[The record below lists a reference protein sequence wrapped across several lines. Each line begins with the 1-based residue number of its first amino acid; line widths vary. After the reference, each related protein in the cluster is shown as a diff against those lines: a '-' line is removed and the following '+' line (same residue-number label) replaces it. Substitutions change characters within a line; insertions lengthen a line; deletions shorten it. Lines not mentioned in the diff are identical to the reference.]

1 MELFKCSLNIRVC
14 YFRIALCP
22 SQQCICLSLFGEE
35 ENDVVENTLYIV
47 NIMYSK
53 IWSESRIY
61 CLDFYA
67 RTTFLVTTI
76 PSPYNE
82 VIFCYGAAL
91 RITVGKWQPPRQ
103 ICSVLLS
110 EQPLRARFMGPTW
123 GPSGTDRTQV
133 GPMLA
138 PWTLLSGTLSIR
150 TMRTN
155 VLGSGESWLRHFSDW
170 WIEYFPLNHPHANAN
185 LRNDKSILVSVI
197 ALWCWA
203 ARHYPNSC
211 WSWASCR

>member
-22 SQQCICLSLFGEE
+22 SQQCICFSLFGEE

-47 NIMYSK
+47 NIMYNK

-67 RTTFLVTTI
+67 RTTFLATTI

-91 RITVGKWQPPRQ
+91 RITVGKWQPSRQ
-103 ICSVLLS
+103 ICWLS
-110 EQPLRARFMGPTW
+110 PTEWTTPESKVHGANVGPIW
-123 GPSGTDRTQV
+123 DRQDPGGPHV
-133 GPMLA
+133 GPMNFA
-138 PWTLLSGTLSIR
+138 IWDIINQNHADEYTW
-150 TMRTN
+150 
-155 VLGSGESWLRHFSDW
+155 EW
-170 WIEYFPLNHPHANAN
+170 WIMIKAF
-185 LRNDKSILVSVI
+185 
-197 ALWCWA
+197 
-203 ARHYPNSC
+203 
-211 WSWASCR
+211 